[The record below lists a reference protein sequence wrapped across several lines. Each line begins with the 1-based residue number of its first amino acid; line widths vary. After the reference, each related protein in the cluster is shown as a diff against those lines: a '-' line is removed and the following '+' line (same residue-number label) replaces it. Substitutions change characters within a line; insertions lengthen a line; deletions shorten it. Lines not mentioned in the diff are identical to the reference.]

1 MLVMDVPT
9 DINQVDP
16 RQWFGYTG
24 RQLGCLVGVGVCAVG
39 AVVCQFTVGG
49 QVADTVNQVVIIPIV
64 LLVFLGWFRK
74 SGLSLEDWLSRYWQ
88 WRMVLSRRPLLCEG
102 SIPSQ
107 RRVARRELKRVDE
120 HAAAARTQGAH
131 TPDAGRP

>member
-9 DINQVDP
+9 DINQIDP
-16 RQWFGYTG
+16 KQWFGYTG

-39 AVVCQFTVGG
+39 AVVCQFAVGG

-102 SIPSQ
+102 GIPSQ

-120 HAAAARTQGAH
+120 HAAAARAQGAH
-131 TPDAGRP
+131 APDAGRG